1 MQLASKMHPVVR
13 SDAVAAGTMCAPPG
27 DDQDPHRKFPIP
39 PPPHRS
45 EEYGPQPGGKHDAA
59 FAGGQSLRATVVAVA
74 MVAAATT
81 AAASPQCPAGTY
93 LADSGDC
100 VQSPTGAPSP
110 AVGATTMCGDGTYSF
125 SQNRSGTCSHH
136 EGVAQ
141 WLTGAPAHAVPA
153 LPAAAI
159 PPPIDDSDEFVA
171 LAISPNTGLV
181 GCDTRQLA
189 QDLRPGLSPML
200 LAPAQ
205 QGWAGSVRS
214 FRPGTT

>member
-1 MQLASKMHPVVR
+1 MRRLLGGNRCGDGGRRRNGGRGDHR
-13 SDAVAAGTMCAPPG
+13 CGITAV
-27 DDQDPHRKFPIP
+27 
-39 PPPHRS
+39 
-45 EEYGPQPGGKHDAA
+45 PGGNLPRRQRRLCTEPN
-59 FAGGQSLRATVVAVA
+59 GR
-74 MVAAATT
+74 
-81 AAASPQCPAGTY
+81 
-93 LADSGDC
+93 
-100 VQSPTGAPSP
+100 PSP
-110 AVGATTMCGDGTYSF
+110 PVGATTMCGDGTYSF

-189 QDLRPGLSPML
+189 QDLRPGLFDASGPG
-200 LAPAQ
+200 A
-205 QGWAGSVRS
+205 AGVGRVCP
-214 FRPGTT
+214 FLQARHHLD